1 MFPVTTMIAESAHV
15 WNLLVLSYGASS
27 PALSNRERFPTLFR
41 THPSA
46 NMQNPTRVHLFER
59 FKWKRITILQ
69 SAEEVFDSTAK
80 DLEEQ
85 CREKGIRVERHSF
98 YGDPKDALKAIRR
111 QDARIIVGLFYATE
125 ARRVLCQAYHYGLYG
140 HKFVWFMIGWYA
152 DTWFIPHPDEGLN
165 CTRKNME
172 QAVQYHFTTESIMLS
187 RDTLPTISGMT
198 GAQFLKRLRRR
209 IITDPQETGGWPE
222 APLAYDAV
230 WALALMLNCTMDK
243 LINGKGLQQFN
254 YKNKLIAKRMFECM
268 KNIQFRGVSGQVMF
282 SDLGDRIARTQI
294 EQMQNGKYILL
305 GYYDSSTQTLEWKN
319 KEKFIGS
326 KGPPS
331 DSTRIKQWP
340 IGVDYRLY
348 LVCVNIMVVA
358 IVFCISIFIFNQ
370 RYSHRR
376 IIIQS
381 QRQCNNLLIA
391 GSVLSL
397 FSLAPIG
404 FPQDGAN
411 DDSIGQIATLGGE
424 NKIYSTSPFL
434 FSTFCHLKLLLL
446 MMGFS
451 LAYGSL
457 FAKVWVAHKLGSI
470 QKNRQMTAANNNN
483 EESSDAGACS
493 NIQLNSQQIPPT
505 PWDSIRTLLTAI
517 TNKQAIV
524 ANALRKISQHSYGN
538 LSSASAGSK
547 SPAPNRRNIAMLQ
560 TSLSVNL
567 LNLPIPPSNFYPII
581 GIICLI
587 DLAVSLF
594 WFLFDPMQQ
603 QQIHFPLQEPP
614 IGTELDIMLLPV
626 LDLCQS
632 QYHDVWTAILLS
644 YKGLLLLLGLF
655 LAYDTKHL
663 KVRYLNDLNS
673 ALLSV
678 CNVGVLCLLCGTI
691 VVFFLRTQPNPFF
704 CFISITVYVCTF
716 VSIGLI
722 FGPKLLFIYRNP
734 HSTKEEEEEEEQYQ
748 KQNTFHESSIN
759 QAEQHR
765 YQQLLKENIEL
776 KRQIETRNIRIQEC
790 RRILENQLVLS
801 SPRVKSNRKF
811 VPQNNNNNNT
821 AAISSSI
828 TIEYT
833 SSSCLPTT
841 SSGVGGMGG
850 NGGILL
856 ELDQTTISSVIEPTM
871 ITILDQQQELSTIE
885 MEQSCDITE
894 EELPL
899 IEDVRRREERSPI
912 VGGGGDTGV
921 CSDYDEDEENYL
933 NKRKPILQNNS
944 SSELLNNKG
953 EDEEEGEEDEEI
965 LL

>member
-1 MFPVTTMIAESAHV
+1 MKIIIFIFLFICQYFIPNLSNKVITPLKELHIGAFFPMESGSGGWPGGQLSVQMALEDVNLDLGLLPNYALRLHHNNSKCSPGLAARQLFELLYNDPTKLILLAGCSPVTTMIAESAHV

-125 ARRVLCQAYHYGLYG
+125 ARRVLCQVFLFSFKIKKQFKAYHYGLYG
-140 HKFVWFMIGWYA
+140 HKF

-254 YKNKLIAKRMFECM
+254 YKNKIIAKRMFECM

-434 FSTFCHLKLLLL
+434 FSAFCHLKLLLL

-470 QKNRQMTAANNNN
+470 QKNRQMTAANANNNN
-483 EESSDAGACS
+483 EESSDAGGCS

-547 SPAPNRRNIAMLQ
+547 SPAPNRKNIAMLQ

-567 LNLPIPPSNFYPII
+567 LNL
-581 GIICLI
+581 
-587 DLAVSLF
+587 VRLF
-594 WFLFDPMQQ
+594 
-603 QQIHFPLQEPP
+603 
-614 IGTELDIMLLPV
+614 
-626 LDLCQS
+626 
-632 QYHDVWTAILLS
+632 
-644 YKGLLLLLGLF
+644 
-655 LAYDTKHL
+655 
-663 KVRYLNDLNS
+663 
-673 ALLSV
+673 
-678 CNVGVLCLLCGTI
+678 
-691 VVFFLRTQPNPFF
+691 
-704 CFISITVYVCTF
+704 
-716 VSIGLI
+716 
-722 FGPKLLFIYRNP
+722 
-734 HSTKEEEEEEEQYQ
+734 
-748 KQNTFHESSIN
+748 
-759 QAEQHR
+759 
-765 YQQLLKENIEL
+765 
-776 KRQIETRNIRIQEC
+776 
-790 RRILENQLVLS
+790 
-801 SPRVKSNRKF
+801 
-811 VPQNNNNNNT
+811 
-821 AAISSSI
+821 
-828 TIEYT
+828 
-833 SSSCLPTT
+833 
-841 SSGVGGMGG
+841 
-850 NGGILL
+850 
-856 ELDQTTISSVIEPTM
+856 
-871 ITILDQQQELSTIE
+871 
-885 MEQSCDITE
+885 
-894 EELPL
+894 
-899 IEDVRRREERSPI
+899 
-912 VGGGGDTGV
+912 
-921 CSDYDEDEENYL
+921 
-933 NKRKPILQNNS
+933 
-944 SSELLNNKG
+944 
-953 EDEEEGEEDEEI
+953 
-965 LL
+965 

>member
-1 MFPVTTMIAESAHV
+1 MHLDYITIICSPGLAARQLFELLYNDPTKLILLAGCSPVTTMIAESAH
-15 WNLLVLSYGASS
+15 LSYGASS

-85 CREKGIRVERHSF
+85 CREKGIRVERHN
-98 YGDPKDALKAIRR
+98 PKDALKAIRR

-340 IGVDYRLY
+340 IGVDYRVNKY
-348 LVCVNIMVVA
+348 LDNLI
-358 IVFCISIFIFNQ
+358 ISLKVIF
-370 RYSHRR
+370 
-376 IIIQS
+376 
-381 QRQCNNLLIA
+381 
-391 GSVLSL
+391 
-397 FSLAPIG
+397 
-404 FPQDGAN
+404 
-411 DDSIGQIATLGGE
+411 
-424 NKIYSTSPFL
+424 
-434 FSTFCHLKLLLL
+434 
-446 MMGFS
+446 
-451 LAYGSL
+451 
-457 FAKVWVAHKLGSI
+457 VWVAHKLGSI

-483 EESSDAGACS
+483 EESSDAGGCS

-547 SPAPNRRNIAMLQ
+547 SPAPNRRNIAILQ

-587 DLAVSLF
+587 DMAVSLF

-632 QYHDVWTAILLS
+632 QYHD
-644 YKGLLLLLGLF
+644 
-655 LAYDTKHL
+655 
-663 KVRYLNDLNS
+663 S

-691 VVFFLRTQPNPFF
+691 VFMSV
-704 CFISITVYVCTF
+704 
-716 VSIGLI
+716 
-722 FGPKLLFIYRNP
+722 LF
-734 HSTKEEEEEEEQYQ
+734 
-748 KQNTFHESSIN
+748 
-759 QAEQHR
+759 
-765 YQQLLKENIEL
+765 
-776 KRQIETRNIRIQEC
+776 
-790 RRILENQLVLS
+790 
-801 SPRVKSNRKF
+801 
-811 VPQNNNNNNT
+811 
-821 AAISSSI
+821 
-828 TIEYT
+828 EYT

-899 IEDVRRREERSPI
+899 IEDVFVVI
-912 VGGGGDTGV
+912 MM
-921 CSDYDEDEENYL
+921 
-933 NKRKPILQNNS
+933 KMRKI
-944 SSELLNNKG
+944 
-953 EDEEEGEEDEEI
+953 I
-965 LL
+965 

>member
-1 MFPVTTMIAESAHV
+1 
-15 WNLLVLSYGASS
+15 
-27 PALSNRERFPTLFR
+27 
-41 THPSA
+41 
-46 NMQNPTRVHLFER
+46 
-59 FKWKRITILQ
+59 
-69 SAEEVFDSTAK
+69 
-80 DLEEQ
+80 
-85 CREKGIRVERHSF
+85 
-98 YGDPKDALKAIRR
+98 
-111 QDARIIVGLFYATE
+111 
-125 ARRVLCQAYHYGLYG
+125 
-140 HKFVWFMIGWYA
+140 
-152 DTWFIPHPDEGLN
+152 
-165 CTRKNME
+165 
-172 QAVQYHFTTESIMLS
+172 
-187 RDTLPTISGMT
+187 MT

-209 IITDPQETGGWPE
+209 IVTDPQETGGWPE

-230 WALALMLNCTMDK
+230 WALALMLNCTMDN

-254 YKNKLIAKRMFECM
+254 YNNTNIAKRMFECM
-268 KNIQFRGVSGQVMF
+268 KDIQFRGVSGQVMF

-348 LVCVNIMVVA
+348 LVCINIMVIA

-376 IIIQS
+376 PIIQS

-404 FPQDGAN
+404 FPQDGNN

-424 NKIYSTSPFL
+424 NKIYSTYPFL
-434 FSTFCHLKLLLL
+434 FSTSCHTKLLLL
-446 MMGFS
+446 MLGFS

-470 QKNRQMTAANNNN
+470 QKSRQMTAANNNN
-483 EESSDAGACS
+483 NNNNEESSDGC
-493 NIQLNSQQIPPT
+493 NIQLTNNSQQIPPT

-517 TNKQAIV
+517 TNRQAIV
-524 ANALRKISQHSYGN
+524 ANALEKY
-538 LSSASAGSK
+538 L
-547 SPAPNRRNIAMLQ
+547 NILMEIYLQ
-560 TSLSVNL
+560 QVLE
-567 LNLPIPPSNFYPII
+567 PIPPSNFYPII

-587 DLAVSLF
+587 DLLISLI

-614 IGTELDIMLLPV
+614 IGTDLDIMLLPV

-632 QYHDVWTAILLS
+632 QYHDIWTAILLS

-663 KVRYLNDLNS
+663 KIRYLNDLNS
-673 ALLSV
+673 TLLSI

-722 FGPKLLFIYRNP
+722 FGPKLLYIYRNP
-734 HSTKEEEEEEEQYQ
+734 HSTKKEEEEEQQYK

-759 QAEQHR
+759 QAEQNK

-801 SPRVKSNRKF
+801 SPRVKTNRKCI
-811 VPQNNNNNNT
+811 PQNNTNNNNT

-828 TIEYT
+828 TVEYT
-833 SSSCLPTT
+833 ISSCLPTT

-856 ELDQTTISSVIEPTM
+856 ELEQTTISSVMEPTM

-885 MEQSCDITE
+885 MEQSCDITDNQE

-899 IEDVRRREERSPI
+899 IEDERREERSPI
-912 VGGGGDTGV
+912 VGGVDTGV
-921 CSDYDEDEENYL
+921 CSDYDEDEDNYL
-933 NKRKPILQNNS
+933 NKRKQEYSNES
-944 SSELLNNKG
+944 LNNKES
-953 EDEEEGEEDEEI
+953 EDEEEEEEI

>member
-1 MFPVTTMIAESAHV
+1 MHLDYITIIA
-15 WNLLVLSYGASS
+15 
-27 PALSNRERFPTLFR
+27 
-41 THPSA
+41 
-46 NMQNPTRVHLFER
+46 RVHLFER

-340 IGVDYRLY
+340 IGVDYRL
-348 LVCVNIMVVA
+348 
-358 IVFCISIFIFNQ
+358 
-370 RYSHRR
+370 
-376 IIIQS
+376 
-381 QRQCNNLLIA
+381 
-391 GSVLSL
+391 
-397 FSLAPIG
+397 
-404 FPQDGAN
+404 
-411 DDSIGQIATLGGE
+411 
-424 NKIYSTSPFL
+424 
-434 FSTFCHLKLLLL
+434 KLLLL

-457 FAKVWVAHKLGSI
+457 FAK
-470 QKNRQMTAANNNN
+470 
-483 EESSDAGACS
+483 DAGGCS

-547 SPAPNRRNIAMLQ
+547 SPAPNRRNIAILQ

-567 LNLPIPPSNFYPII
+567 LNL
-581 GIICLI
+581 
-587 DLAVSLF
+587 V
-594 WFLFDPMQQ
+594 
-603 QQIHFPLQEPP
+603 
-614 IGTELDIMLLPV
+614 
-626 LDLCQS
+626 
-632 QYHDVWTAILLS
+632 
-644 YKGLLLLLGLF
+644 
-655 LAYDTKHL
+655 
-663 KVRYLNDLNS
+663 
-673 ALLSV
+673 
-678 CNVGVLCLLCGTI
+678 
-691 VVFFLRTQPNPFF
+691 
-704 CFISITVYVCTF
+704 
-716 VSIGLI
+716 
-722 FGPKLLFIYRNP
+722 
-734 HSTKEEEEEEEQYQ
+734 
-748 KQNTFHESSIN
+748 
-759 QAEQHR
+759 
-765 YQQLLKENIEL
+765 
-776 KRQIETRNIRIQEC
+776 
-790 RRILENQLVLS
+790 
-801 SPRVKSNRKF
+801 
-811 VPQNNNNNNT
+811 
-821 AAISSSI
+821 
-828 TIEYT
+828 
-833 SSSCLPTT
+833 
-841 SSGVGGMGG
+841 
-850 NGGILL
+850 
-856 ELDQTTISSVIEPTM
+856 
-871 ITILDQQQELSTIE
+871 
-885 MEQSCDITE
+885 
-894 EELPL
+894 
-899 IEDVRRREERSPI
+899 
-912 VGGGGDTGV
+912 
-921 CSDYDEDEENYL
+921 
-933 NKRKPILQNNS
+933 
-944 SSELLNNKG
+944 
-953 EDEEEGEEDEEI
+953 
-965 LL
+965 